1 MARLLV
7 ADDESSMREM
17 LAMGLRHEG
26 FDVCAVSN
34 GAQAL
39 EAVATFRPDAVV
51 LDVMMPGMDGFE
63 VCRRMAQDEQHPPVI
78 FLSARRDLPD
88 RLTGLSIGAD
98 DYLTKPFSF
107 EELVA
112 RIRVLLRRRA
122 SPSLP
127 DKRIQVAD
135 LVVDEATREVRRAGH
150 LIDLTATEF
159 NLLQYLAANARR
171 VVSKRQILDAVWEY
185 DYDGDPSVVETFI
198 YYLRKKVDRFD
209 PALIQTVRGVGYV
222 MRPPQR

>member
-1 MARLLV
+1 
-7 ADDESSMREM
+7 
-17 LAMGLRHEG
+17 MGLRHEG

>member
-1 MARLLV
+1 
-7 ADDESSMREM
+7 MREM